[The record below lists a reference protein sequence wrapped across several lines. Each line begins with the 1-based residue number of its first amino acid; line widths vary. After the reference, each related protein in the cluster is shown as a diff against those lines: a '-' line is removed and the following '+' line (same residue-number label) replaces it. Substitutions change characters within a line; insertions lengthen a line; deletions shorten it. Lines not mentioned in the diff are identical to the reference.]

1 MSHHDNDAYLLDIQ
15 QAALSVA
22 SFIEGMGLVDFRL
35 DKKTQAAVQH
45 QIMIIGE
52 ASKRLSTSFRTEHG
66 HIPWN
71 AIARMRDRLIHGYS
85 TVDVNV
91 VWVTATEGIPK
102 LLQAVDGCLNT
113 E

>member
-15 QAALSVA
+15 QAALSIA
-22 SFIEGMGLVDFRL
+22 SFIEGMDVTAFHL

-52 ASKRLSTSFRTEHG
+52 ASKHLSGSFRTEHG

-85 TVDVNV
+85 TVDIDV
-91 VWVTATEGIPK
+91 VWTTATESIPE
-102 LLQAVDGCLNT
+102 LLQAVDRWLNA